1 MAFLSRIIPVFFS
14 MTLFLPWMQILSHGF
29 LIADMQHCV
38 TQFTGIRQ
46 NSNSKH
52 HNSTHIQC
60 KKKGSDSGQS
70 KISSPFLAGLGLCI
84 SCFSSGAALQAKFD
98 FMPNPISSASS
109 ISLQS
114 PTTELSCVPEAIKK
128 VEQSVVRINTLKPTL
143 IDNRRESPM
152 EQFEESQGSG
162 VLFDSEGLILTNA
175 HVVERMKNIVITLAD
190 GRQYS
195 AEIKGSDEQIDIA
208 VLKINPE
215 EGERFA
221 QAEFGNSDKIEVGQ
235 VVVALGSPCSL
246 DQTATMGIVSG
257 IGRSPADV
265 GIFDDKD
272 LNVDYIQTDA
282 SMNLG
287 SSGGPLV
294 DVESGC
300 VIGINTRIRVH
311 MEGTGFAIP
320 INKVKEI
327 LPDLSIRSYIG
338 AFIDNVKPQENWF
351 INRAIVSKV
360 YRDLPAAV
368 GGLMKNDIIL
378 KIGGEEIK
386 SNEDVC
392 RCVDRAA
399 IETKVKLI

>member
-1 MAFLSRIIPVFFS
+1 MTFLRRVISISFA
-14 MTLFLPWMQILSHGF
+14 MTLFLPWMQVPSHGF
-29 LIADMQHCV
+29 LIADMQQCA
-38 TQFTGIRQ
+38 TKFTGTRQ

-52 HNSTHIQC
+52 QNSTQIQS
-60 KKKGSDSGQS
+60 KKKGSDSGLS
-70 KISSPFLAGLGLCI
+70 KSSPSFLVTLGLCI
-84 SCFSSGAALQAKFD
+84 SCFCSGAALQAKFG
-98 FMPNPISSASS
+98 FIPNPISSASS
-109 ISLQS
+109 ISLQC

-143 IDNRRESPM
+143 INDRRESPM

-208 VLKINPE
+208 VLKINPK

-221 QAEFGNSDKIEVGQ
+221 HAKFGNSDKIEVGQ

-265 GIFDDKD
+265 GIFDKKD

-282 SMNLG
+282 SMVSQEKENLY
-287 SSGGPLV
+287 SVFVLA
-294 DVESGC
+294 DLNLQAC
-300 VIGINTRIRVH
+300 RI
-311 MEGTGFAIP
+311 
-320 INKVKEI
+320 
-327 LPDLSIRSYIG
+327 
-338 AFIDNVKPQENWF
+338 
-351 INRAIVSKV
+351 
-360 YRDLPAAV
+360 
-368 GGLMKNDIIL
+368 
-378 KIGGEEIK
+378 
-386 SNEDVC
+386 
-392 RCVDRAA
+392 
-399 IETKVKLI
+399 